1 MAVGTF
7 FVSPAFILFHHGGR
21 YDTCG
26 YGNNRVTDQHDTGGK
41 EFSAAG
47 GGSNIS
53 ITYGSHGDDSP
64 IDAVRDIVKQQLRVE
79 STSCILWLCD
89 GSHQN
94 DDKQEEHCNLLTTF
108 TQGSE
113 QPFPLIQKVEKL
125 EDAEHTYQAEGTND
139 E

>member
-1 MAVGTF
+1 MLWDAFSLSYSSISSGVDRRGFISLPLWFRMGPGCGRNICKTLHYLRVGAMAVGTF

-41 EFSAAG
+41 EFSEAG

-64 IDAVRDIVKQQLRVE
+64 IDAVRDIVELGVGLR
-79 STSCILWLCD
+79 SFNHI
-89 GSHQN
+89 H
-94 DDKQEEHCNLLTTF
+94 
-108 TQGSE
+108 
-113 QPFPLIQKVEKL
+113 
-125 EDAEHTYQAEGTND
+125 
-139 E
+139 

>member
-1 MAVGTF
+1 MSAIFAKLGIVFVSGAMAVGTF

-41 EFSAAG
+41 EFSEAG

-64 IDAVRDIVKQQLRVE
+64 IDAVRDIVELGVGLR
-79 STSCILWLCD
+79 SFNHI
-89 GSHQN
+89 H
-94 DDKQEEHCNLLTTF
+94 
-108 TQGSE
+108 
-113 QPFPLIQKVEKL
+113 
-125 EDAEHTYQAEGTND
+125 
-139 E
+139 